1 MHKVRRYYNSC
12 RSSENIC
19 SSSGGVQGKR
29 GTKPDETQFGTKNDA
44 FLSFTHLGRLMFF
57 FTGFKKKSHPGF
69 GPNST
74 GIQWMVHWWVLVHYG
89 PRGVQKPNG
98 DTHSRCAK
106 FQRWEVA
113 LRYAY
118 EAKNTTRFF
127 LCWSMLQN
135 VTLTMA
141 Q

>member
-1 MHKVRRYYNSC
+1 MVR
-12 RSSENIC
+12 
-19 SSSGGVQGKR
+19 
-29 GTKPDETQFGTKNDA
+29 
-44 FLSFTHLGRLMFF
+44 
-57 FTGFKKKSHPGF
+57 
-69 GPNST
+69 
-74 GIQWMVHWWVLVHYG
+74 WWVLVHYG
-89 PRGVQKPNG
+89 PQEESKNQMVTPTPK
-98 DTHSRCAK
+98 RCTK

-127 LCWSMLQN
+127 LCWLMLQN